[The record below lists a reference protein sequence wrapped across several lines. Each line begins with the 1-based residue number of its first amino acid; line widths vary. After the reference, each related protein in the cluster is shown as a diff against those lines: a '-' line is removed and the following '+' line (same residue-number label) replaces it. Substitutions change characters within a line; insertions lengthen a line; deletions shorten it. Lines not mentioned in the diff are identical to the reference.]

1 MHLCYLFCLAIYI
14 HALNSAQSSGKKK
27 IIMIIIGHVTN
38 SKESLSMLCFI
49 IKGKGSSENN
59 FILKSGE
66 RSI

>member
-1 MHLCYLFCLAIYI
+1 MPLCYLFCLAIYI

-27 IIMIIIGHVTN
+27 IMIIIGHVTN
-38 SKESLSMLCFI
+38 SKESLSILCFI

-66 RSI
+66 QSI